1 MALAARFDALIPV
14 VVGTTLGMML
24 ANVPAVYLGKRA
36 ATAVNLK
43 VVHGIAA
50 IIFVVLGVATLMGA
64 GTAVGL

>member
-1 MALAARFDALIPV
+1 
-14 VVGTTLGMML
+14 MML

-50 IIFVVLGVATLMGA
+50 VIFVALGVATL
-64 GTAVGL
+64 TGLGKGFGL